1 MRLKSINVYTD
12 YLGDSGK
19 TKARTRELRL
29 DSDFLDYVFYDKIKY
44 VNNSYLKQLNMCC
57 SSSVLEICIQR
68 DDTEGYPE
76 VAVPFD
82 YSQYVSMSEEEKNLY
97 WINTVEK
104 VFIFLETKMKCQ
116 DDKLKRYITCL
127 RESDIK
133 MYKQKVT
140 ESYEVRG
147 IY

>member
-1 MRLKSINVYTD
+1 MAVFDEIENVNNREAFIAFLENLADDYKENNEEWVNDSISD
-12 YLGDSGK
+12 YLES
-19 TKARTRELRL
+19 
-29 DSDFLDYVFYDKIKY
+29 I
-44 VNNSYLKQLNMCC
+44 
-57 SSSVLEICIQR
+57 
-68 DDTEGYPE
+68 
-76 VAVPFD
+76 
-82 YSQYVSMSEEEKNLY
+82 EEKNLY

-116 DDKLKRYITCL
+116 DDKLKRYITSL
-127 RESDIK
+127 RESDIR